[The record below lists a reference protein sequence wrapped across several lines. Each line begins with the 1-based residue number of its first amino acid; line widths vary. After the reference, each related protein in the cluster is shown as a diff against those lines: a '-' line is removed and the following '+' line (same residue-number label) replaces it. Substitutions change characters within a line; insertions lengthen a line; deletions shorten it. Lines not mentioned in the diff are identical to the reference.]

1 MKFKSVFILLV
12 FIPVC
17 IFAQEE
23 LRFNEFFIDKTMR
36 IDYYHIGDATSEWIT
51 IDHIYQY
58 GIWAGSRN
66 NLLDSFNNGR
76 FYAKIYDRKTDQ
88 LIFSKGF
95 DSYFAEY
102 QNSAMGTKGIKR
114 AFHESILIPYPK
126 QTIIFN
132 LEKRD
137 SLNMLHTFFSD
148 TLDPQSI
155 DIIRNDFK
163 DPQVVASKIVDHGN
177 PHQKVDV
184 AVLAEGY
191 TSDDRNKFDS
201 DVKGFIKL
209 FFRQEPFQRLS
220 SDFNIYAVFKPS
232 PEGGIDE
239 PRAGKYK
246 NTVLSVT
253 FNSLGSERYVLTEDN
268 KSMRDLAAHV
278 PYDAIYI
285 MVNHNRYGGG
295 GIYNLYCTFTID
307 NQWSDYLILH
317 EFGHSFGGLADEYY
331 GSPVSYNEFFPE
343 TVDPV
348 EPNITVL
355 ADPENVKWKSL
366 VSREIEIPTPWC
378 KQEFDEINFTWQK
391 LRRKLNA
398 EIALLKRNDAGKDL
412 IREAEDL
419 YDRKNREA
427 VNNMDVLIKN
437 DLFYGEVGAFEG
449 AGYSSTGLYRPM
461 LDCIMFS
468 VGVRPFCTVCEKALE
483 KVIGHYL
490 E

>member
-1 MKFKSVFILLV
+1 MKYKLVHIILV
-12 FIPVC
+12 FIPVS

-23 LRFNEFFIDKTMR
+23 LRFDDFFIDKTMR
-36 IDYYHIGDATSEWIT
+36 IDYYHVGDATSEWIT

-58 GIWAGSRN
+58 GIWAGSRK
-66 NLLDSFNNGR
+66 NLADSFNNGR
-76 FYAKIYDRKTDQ
+76 FYAKIYDRQTGQ

-102 QNSAMGTKGIKR
+102 QTSAMGSKGIKR
-114 AFHESILIPYPK
+114 TYHESILIPYPK

-132 LEKRD
+132 LEQRD
-137 SLNMLHTFFSD
+137 SLNTLHTFYSD
-148 TLDPQSI
+148 TLDPQSRE
-155 DIIRNDFK
+155 IIRNEFI
-163 DPQVVASKIVDHGN
+163 DPLVVSSKIVDHGN

-191 TSDDRNKFDS
+191 MSDEKNKFDS
-201 DVKGFIKL
+201 DVKRLIKI
-209 FFRQEPFQRLS
+209 FFRQEPFHRLS
-220 SDFNIYAVFKPS
+220 SEFNFYAVFKSS
-232 PEGGIDE
+232 PESGIDE

-246 NTVLSVT
+246 NSVLSVT

-307 NQWSDYLILH
+307 NQWSEYLILH

-331 GSPVSYNEFFPE
+331 GSPVAYNEFFPE
-343 TVDPV
+343 TVEPV

-366 VSREIEIPTPWC
+366 VSGKIDIPTPWC
-378 KQEFDEINFTWQK
+378 KQEFDEINFAWQK
-391 LRRKLNA
+391 LRRKLNDD
-398 EIALLKRNDAGKDL
+398 IASLKRNKAAKDL
-412 IREAEDL
+412 IQEAEDL

-427 VNNMDVLIKN
+427 VNKMDALLKS
-437 DLFYGEVGAFEG
+437 DLFYGKVGAFEG

-468 VGVRPFCTVCEKALE
+468 VGVGPFCKVCEGALE
-483 KVIGHYL
+483 KVIGQYL